1 MDDGGAGVFL
11 GLGSNLGDRVKNIRE
26 AIRLLQEPGAAEV
39 AAVSGLY
46 ETGPE
51 LFSAQPDFLNC
62 AAGISTSM
70 PPRELLSLAKKIEKR
85 MGRKETFRYG
95 PRIIDIDILLY
106 KNAIIREKELCIPHS
121 GLAERLFALF
131 PLSEIAGGAVHP
143 SSGRKIDEILMSR
156 LVEDR

>member
-26 AIRLLQEPGAAEV
+26 AVRLLQEPGTAEV

-62 AAGISTSM
+62 AIGIRTSM
-70 PPRELLSLAKKIEKR
+70 PPLELLSRAKK
-85 MGRKETFRYG
+85 
-95 PRIIDIDILLY
+95 
-106 KNAIIREKELCIPHS
+106 
-121 GLAERLFALF
+121 
-131 PLSEIAGGAVHP
+131 
-143 SSGRKIDEILMSR
+143 
-156 LVEDR
+156 